1 MEQQNL
7 LKEMELHF
15 PIGLMEGC
23 QKTDLEA
30 LSPGLHRL
38 QQVNLSD
45 YRATSLLGLSNV
57 LEEVD

>member
-1 MEQQNL
+1 
-7 LKEMELHF
+7 MELHF

-38 QQVNLSD
+38 QQANLSELPGNGNKPSGPKQ
-45 YRATSLLGLSNV
+45 RPGGG
-57 LEEVD
+57 

>member
-1 MEQQNL
+1 MGQQNRP
-7 LKEMELHF
+7 KEMELHF
-15 PIGLMEGC
+15 PIGLMEGF

-30 LSPGLHRL
+30 LSPGLHQL

-45 YRATSLLGLSNV
+45 YLATSHLGLSNV